1 MKNPTVDI
9 ELSIVLDYL
18 SWEYESWNA
27 PVGECDH

>member
-18 SWEYESWNA
+18 SWE
-27 PVGECDH
+27 